1 MMTLSIKEYNL
12 FKNINHWSEKIQTSK
27 DVETLDKK
35 VFRAIVTFF
44 EKQGTL
50 PKMEKLRSIP
60 DSVGRTNLLN
70 KITRALPPGRE
81 KLQAAIQQYLNNK
94 DSRRAVQE
102 PEVQQTSY
110 LWSLPYAG
118 VALGTLTGIGSRLAD
133 AASFLSTKNKEACRR
148 AFSNAPILRSING
161 FKQWEIKTFALATPL
176 IPLAVKIGMDAK
188 RDQSHQ
194 GIISRISSAVKKNF
208 TLEQTIYLA
217 TLLGLS
223 FTGSAYC
230 SASGACSKDFD
241 PSGHMMLKT
250 ALAGLISK
258 TLAKE
263 AGAWPYALSAIY
275 SATDAVLVHNTN
287 RFCHTV
293 AESVAGLAWGLG
305 IVSAAS
311 LISKKLGKQ

>member
-1 MMTLSIKEYNL
+1 MILSAKEYGF
-12 FKNINHWSEKIQTSK
+12 FKNINHWSNSIQTAK

-35 VFRAIVTFF
+35 VFRAIVKFF
-44 EKQGTL
+44 DGQN
-50 PKMEKLRSIP
+50 PASIP
-60 DSVGRTNLLN
+60 DSAGRTAHLN
-70 KITRALPPGRE
+70 KIAATLPAKSK
-81 KLQAAIQQYLNNK
+81 KLQVAIQDYLKSK
-94 DSRRAVQE
+94 DSRKPIE
-102 PEVQQTSY
+102 KTSF

-118 VALGTLTGIGSRLAD
+118 VAVGMLTGIGSRLAD
-133 AASFLSTKNKEACRR
+133 ATSSLSTKNKEACRK
-148 AFSNAPILRSING
+148 AFTNAPILRSING

-188 RDQSHQ
+188 RDQSQQ
-194 GIISRISSAVKKNF
+194 GIISRISAAVKKNF
-208 TLEQTIYLA
+208 TLEQTVYLA

-223 FTGSAYC
+223 LTGSAYC

-258 TLAKE
+258 VIVKE
-263 AGAWPYALSAIY
+263 TGAWAYALSAIY

-293 AESVAGLAWGLG
+293 AESAAGLAWGLG
-305 IVSAAS
+305 IVTAAAQ
-311 LISKKLGKQ
+311 ISKRFAKQ